1 MKYNFDKVISRSET
15 HSVKWEFMP
24 EVEGKTK
31 EDLLPLWIADMDFP
45 CAEPIIKAL
54 HERVDRQIF
63 GYSLTGS
70 DKYLSAVQGWFK
82 NNFNWE
88 FNFEDIQIAPGVVPA
103 LTVLIK
109 SLTKPGDGII
119 IQKPVYYPFMAV
131 IESNGRRNINNALI
145 EKDGYYSI
153 NFKDL
158 EEKASEAETSM
169 MVLCSPHNP
178 VGRVW
183 TKDELTEIAR
193 ICLENDVILVSDEI
207 HCDLIRKESNF
218 IPMGCINSDE
228 RIISCTS
235 ASKSFN
241 LAGMQISNII
251 IKSEKYRKLWN
262 KEIFENSALFGSNPL
277 GIVATEAAYTRGF
290 PWLKQVNQYIDAN
303 LCYVKNFLEEN
314 LPELG
319 YRIPEGTYFAWID
332 LRRYGFSAEQLED
345 IMRKK
350 AGVLLDEG
358 YIFGEEGI
366 GFERINVACPRSILH
381 DCLIRMKK
389 AIRENMTE
397 K

>member
-1 MKYNFDKVISRSET
+1 
-15 HSVKWEFMP
+15 
-24 EVEGKTK
+24 
-31 EDLLPLWIADMDFP
+31 
-45 CAEPIIKAL
+45 
-54 HERVDRQIF
+54 
-63 GYSLTGS
+63 
-70 DKYLSAVQGWFK
+70 
-82 NNFNWE
+82 
-88 FNFEDIQIAPGVVPA
+88 
-103 LTVLIK
+103 
-109 SLTKPGDGII
+109 
-119 IQKPVYYPFMAV
+119 MAV

-158 EEKASEAETSM
+158 EEKASLTDTSM

-207 HCDLIRKESNF
+207 HCDLIRKDSYF

-251 IKSEKYRKLWN
+251 IKSEKFRKLWK

-277 GIVATEAAYTRGF
+277 GIAATEAAYTRGTS
-290 PWLKQVNQYIDAN
+290 WLEQVNQYIDSN
-303 LCYVKNFLEEN
+303 LRYVKDFLDGN
-314 LPELG
+314 MPDLN
-319 YRIPEGTYFAWID
+319 YSIPEGTYFAWID
-332 LRRYGFSAEQLED
+332 FRSYGFSAKQLEE
-345 IMRKK
+345 IMQKK

-381 DCLIRMKK
+381 DCLLRIKK
-389 AIRENMTE
+389 AITD

>member
-1 MKYNFDKVISRSET
+1 MKYDFNKVISRSET
-15 HSVKWEFMP
+15 DSVKWEFMP
-24 EVEGKTK
+24 VVEGKTN

-45 CAEPIIKAL
+45 CAEPIIQAL
-54 HERVDRQIF
+54 HKRVDRKIF
-63 GYSLTGS
+63 GYSFADS
-70 DKYLSAVQGWFK
+70 DGYLSSVQAWFK
-82 NNFNWE
+82 ERYNWE
-88 FNFEDIQIAPGVVPA
+88 FDFKDIQIAPGVVPA

-109 SLTKPGDGII
+109 SLTKTGDGVI

-131 IESNGRRNINNALI
+131 IESNGRRSINNALI

-158 EEKASEAETSM
+158 EKKASKSDTSM

-183 TKDELTEIAR
+183 TKKELTEIAR
-193 ICLENDVILVSDEI
+193 ICLENEVVLVSDEI
-207 HCDLIRKESNF
+207 HCDLIRKESEF

-251 IKSEKYRKLWN
+251 IKSEKFRKLWK
-262 KEIFENSALFGSNPL
+262 KEIFKNSAFFGSNPL
-277 GIVATEAAYTRGF
+277 GIVATETAYNQGCF
-290 PWLKQVNQYIDAN
+290 WLEQVNQYIDSN
-303 LCYVKNFLEEN
+303 LRYVKDFLDEN
-314 LPELG
+314 LPDLK

-332 LRRYGFSAEQLED
+332 FRSYDFSFEQLED

-350 AGVLLDEG
+350 AGVFLDEG

-366 GFERINVACPRSILH
+366 GFERINVACPRSILD
-381 DCLIRMKK
+381 DCLIRIKK
-389 AIRENMTE
+389 AITE